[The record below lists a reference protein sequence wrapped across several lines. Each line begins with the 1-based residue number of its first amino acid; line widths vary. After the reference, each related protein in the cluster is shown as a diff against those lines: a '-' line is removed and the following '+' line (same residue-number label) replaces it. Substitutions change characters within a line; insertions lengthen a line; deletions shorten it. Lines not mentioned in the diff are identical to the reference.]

1 MLKYVF
7 TSVVAV
13 TWGDWH
19 GKNISQ
25 TTHMMQLHLY
35 KVCIVSVLGEMLF
48 PCQLASIT
56 ATTDMNAYRK
66 LWLLGAP
73 CY

>member
-13 TWGDWH
+13 MWGDWH

-25 TTHMMQLHLY
+25 TTNTMQLHLY
-35 KVCIVSVLGEMLF
+35 KVISVLCEMLF
-48 PCQLASIT
+48 PCQLT
-56 ATTDMNAYRK
+56 ATADINAY
-66 LWLLGAP
+66 P
-73 CY
+73 SMP